1 MSSPEPH
8 QRIPVSAS
16 LIIQV
21 LVALACLLGA
31 IVLPGW
37 YAEFRGATQ
46 VLLFAVGA
54 IAAVAA
60 VVNVVFGRR
69 LSQMMARMGMR
80 SRVVI
85 PREGLVYL
93 GIMLLLAVGGLVGHS
108 NMLLLVFGLM
118 AGPWILNGWFVYM
131 ALRAVTVQRHPHD
144 RVMAGQSVVVDINVA
159 NGKRLMSSHML
170 DIRDEVSAS
179 GRRDGQL
186 IGAAIVTIARIPAGA
201 NRTGHYELSFQQR
214 GRYRLGPLRVSSRFP
229 LGIGERGQV
238 FPDFCDILI
247 RPRLVRLRDDWL
259 RQLHAQAESNQRK
272 SARRGVFEDE
282 FHRIREFRNGDS
294 PRSVHWRST
303 ARRGQLMVQELH
315 QNRESSLFVLL
326 DLSDDPQ
333 SSEREIEEA
342 VSVAATLCAGRATGG
357 AIGYSMLAVTGAAPA
372 FICDLKPSR
381 FVNAALD
388 ALAVSQPARSPSL
401 DTALQDLANA
411 GGLQHGQGVLIT
423 TRPEY
428 CHLAVAELCVDLVPD
443 AFDIAKRLTI
453 VPATVEGLANVVLP
467 ETIGSAGR
475 VVSAHTHVE
484 TVP

>member
-1 MSSPEPH
+1 MSAPEPH

-21 LVALACLLGA
+21 LVAFACLLGA
-31 IVLPGW
+31 IVLPSW
-37 YAEFRGATQ
+37 YAEFQGPTQ
-46 VLLFAVGA
+46 ILLYAVGG
-54 IAAVAA
+54 IAAAVA

-69 LSQMMARMGMR
+69 LSQTMARMGMR

-93 GIMLLLAVGGLVGHS
+93 GIMLLLAIGGLVGHS

-131 ALRAVTVQRHPHD
+131 ALRAVSVERRPRD
-144 RVMAGQSVVVDINVA
+144 RVMAGQSLTVDITVSNGKHLMASQMLDVRDEISAA
-159 NGKRLMSSHML
+159 NGRDRQLM
-170 DIRDEVSAS
+170 
-179 GRRDGQL
+179 
-186 IGAAIVTIARIPAGA
+186 GAGIVTIARIPAGQ
-201 NRTGHYELSFQQR
+201 NRTGHYKLIFPRR

-238 FPDFCDILI
+238 FPDFCNILI

-259 RQLHAQAESNQRK
+259 RRLHAQAESNHRE

-282 FHRIREFRNGDS
+282 FHRIREFRDGDS

-326 DLSDDPQ
+326 DLSSDTLPSQDD
-333 SSEREIEEA
+333 IELA
-342 VSVAATLCAGRATGG
+342 VSVAATLCAGRASGG
-357 AIGYSMLAVTGAAPA
+357 AVGYSMLAVTGSVPA
-372 FICDLKPSR
+372 FVCDIKAGR
-381 FVNAALD
+381 FVDTALD
-388 ALAVSQPARSPSL
+388 ALAVCGPAKSPPL
-401 DTALQDLANA
+401 DVALRDLADA
-411 GGLQHGQGVLIT
+411 GGLLNGQGVLLT

-428 CHLAVAELCVDLVPD
+428 CHLAVADLCAELVPD
-443 AFDIAKRLTI
+443 AFDIAKHLTI
-453 VPATVEGLANVVLP
+453 VPVTAAGLHEVAVP
-467 ETIGSAGR
+467 ETS
-475 VVSAHTHVE
+475 
-484 TVP
+484 VPAPRHAAARAPR